1 MCKCCAFAEVHMAWH
16 LRQDLYEKAG
26 LEGERI
32 VLFLTDTQIIH
43 EAFLEVRSQHLEPLL
58 EMLRAA

>member
-1 MCKCCAFAEVHMAWH
+1 MKNVAFTNVREAWH

-32 VLFLTDTQIIH
+32 VFLLTDTQIIH
-43 EAFLEVRSQHLEPLL
+43 EDFLEVP
-58 EMLRAA
+58 